1 MGQGL
6 DMGTQFVYHIH
17 MKTTKTFTLRNAYGM
32 DLAFG
37 IPEDKLTQMIKHLAM
52 LIGRHPSSIVAVEE
66 NPLHLVKQHDAFS
79 PSDKNVSAALG
90 IKK

>member
-1 MGQGL
+1 MNHML

-17 MKTTKTFTLRNAYGM
+17 MKSTKTFTLRNPYGM

-37 IPEDKLTQMIKHLAM
+37 IPQDKLAEMIKYIAKLS
-52 LIGRHPSSIVAVEE
+52 GVRTSSIVAVEE
-66 NPLHLVKQHDAFS
+66 NPSTRTRQHDAFS

>member
-1 MGQGL
+1 MGRK
-6 DMGTQFVYHIH
+6 FVYHIH
-17 MKTTKTFTLRNAYGM
+17 MKTTKTFTLRNPYGM

-37 IPEDKLTQMIKHLAM
+37 VPQDKLAGMVKHIAM
-52 LIGRHPSSIVAVEE
+52 LTGLRPSSIVIVEE